1 MVPSTNLRLKQRLG
15 LRLSLSP
22 RATGSAR
29 HTGPR
34 AGGSL
39 NNRNDRKLPVPR
51 TAGWTC
57 PPEPGRPPLSGLR
70 PHFLPFLFLF
80 FSSFLS
86 FFFFS
91 FLFFFFFFSFSFLF
105 FSLGEHEIT
114 ALF

>member
-1 MVPSTNLRLKQRLG
+1 M
-15 LRLSLSP
+15 
-22 RATGSAR
+22 
-29 HTGPR
+29 
-34 AGGSL
+34 
-39 NNRNDRKLPVPR
+39 DM
-51 TAGWTC
+51 

-91 FLFFFFFFSFSFLF
+91 FSFLFLFFFFSFLL

-114 ALF
+114 AGQGSYSVLPFVTTRCPSVTTP